1 MTRREEY
8 ELALETVAKYG
19 MDYPHLQTEFARA
32 KATFTASKLLGG
44 MRSQNV
50 TPRVPMGQ
58 NLPLQ
63 GQNNAI
69 SAPITPQT
77 GQSTAPTVNVP

>member
-1 MTRREEY
+1 MTAQEEY
-8 ELALETVAKYG
+8 DLALETIAKFG
-19 MDYPHLQTEFARA
+19 IGHPELQTEFARA

-44 MRSQNV
+44 LQG
-50 TPRVPMGQ
+50 TLGG

-63 GQNNAI
+63 GQNQAI

-77 GQSTAPTVNVP
+77 GQSTAPTVNMP